1 MRRRRNRGGF
11 SVLEVLIVLAIMSV
25 GAAIVMPRG
34 AAMLDRMTTH
44 VVFFEFQQQVSER
57 RRAAFR
63 SERAAAVPVGG
74 LGAADELSLRPGW
87 TYRLDQPLEIT
98 AGGRCGAVEAGIFR
112 EERLIMRLRS
122 DDGACHFIRRS

>member
-1 MRRRRNRGGF
+1 MPRLRNRHGF

-44 VVFFEFQQQVSER
+44 VVFFEFQQQISER

-63 SERAAAVPVGG
+63 DERSTAVPVGG
-74 LGAADELSLRPGW
+74 RGTAGELTLRPGW
-87 TYRLDQPLEIT
+87 TYRLDRPLEIS

-112 EERLIMRLRS
+112 EDRLIMRLRS